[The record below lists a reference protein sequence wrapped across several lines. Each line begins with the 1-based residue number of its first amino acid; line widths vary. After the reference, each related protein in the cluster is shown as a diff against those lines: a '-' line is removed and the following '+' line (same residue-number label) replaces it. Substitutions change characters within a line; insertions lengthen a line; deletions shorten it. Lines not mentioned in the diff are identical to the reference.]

1 MVAYTITVANSGPS
15 PYTGASFTA
24 PLDGVT
30 DDAAYNNNAAA
41 SAGTVTYTSSGLTW
55 TGDVP
60 ANGTVTIT
68 YPSPSTAP
76 TPGTRS

>member
-1 MVAYTITVANSGPS
+1 M
-15 PYTGASFTA
+15 
-24 PLDGVT
+24 L

-41 SAGTVTYTSSGLTW
+41 SAGAVSFAGSALSW

-68 YPSPSTAP
+68 YIGHA
-76 TPGTRS
+76 